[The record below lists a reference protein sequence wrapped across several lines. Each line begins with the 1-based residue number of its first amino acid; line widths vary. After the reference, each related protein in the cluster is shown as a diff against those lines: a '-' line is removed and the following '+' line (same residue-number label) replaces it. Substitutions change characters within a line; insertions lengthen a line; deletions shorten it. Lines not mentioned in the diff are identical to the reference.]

1 MNKTNTNIGA
11 VEWPVTV
18 QSGEIKKII
27 MIILIALCVIALL
40 AIINWTQVPRLVDRL
55 SKNKWGLEAK
65 FNAMDGVTMS
75 DYRRKSIIGTSI
87 LLVITMLTGMFLPAF
102 GPETLSF
109 SQFVDHY
116 NIEYVKP
123 TAKFDKSL
131 LSSNGGK
138 FRVDNSKNGVYPVI
152 FKVTGADME
161 STGNIM
167 LDQGKAR
174 LAPDRSGSGLKV
186 THDRFLF

>member
-1 MNKTNTNIGA
+1 MNKASTSVGA

-18 QSGEIKKII
+18 QSGGIKTTI
-27 MIILIALCVIALL
+27 MVILIALCVIALL
-40 AIINWTQVPRLVDRL
+40 AIINWTQAPRLVDKIT
-55 SKNKWGLEAK
+55 KNKWGLEAK
-65 FNAMDGVTMS
+65 FNAMDGVTLG

-87 LLVITMLTGMFLPAF
+87 LIVITMLVGMFLPAF
-102 GPETLSF
+102 GQETLSF
-109 SQFVDHY
+109 SQFTDHY
-116 NIEYVKP
+116 NVEYVRP
-123 TAKFDKSL
+123 DVKFNRSL

-174 LAPDRSGSGLKV
+174 LAPDRTGSGLKV